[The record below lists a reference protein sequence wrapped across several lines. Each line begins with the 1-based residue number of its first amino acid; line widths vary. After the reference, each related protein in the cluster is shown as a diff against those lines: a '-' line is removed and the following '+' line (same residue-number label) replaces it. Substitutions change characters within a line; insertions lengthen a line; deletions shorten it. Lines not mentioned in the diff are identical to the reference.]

1 MAPINKPGLAKLNVK
16 SEMQTSFKS
25 ALSSKLAT
33 TQRSSVSYG
42 IFAQRSNSGV
52 IHNPKAYLSSSTSAT
67 RHALLDSRVKVFNNN
82 VPVSPARVASS
93 DNTNKYAA
101 ALMAMQA
108 LSQTI
113 SPLINSK
120 ADAKG
125 DVKTNAKSTVEGAVG
140 DLANAKN
147 SAEIKEGLGKL
158 DTELSGCETDI
169 TKAGETIESETKLKS
184 EAEAALQ
191 KAETGIES
199 EKQNI
204 QKQTGTITKL
214 QSSIQTDKMTL
225 SGLEAQLKTADGL
238 TKTSLEQQISQL
250 NAKINQQETQLKEAE
265 ESKKASE
272 DKIKN
277 ELEPEKEKQ
286 SKAIDSCKKNIET
299 AEAKKKEA
307 TTKKEKLEAS
317 KGKYEKKLTDA
328 QNKETKQLASL
339 HTELANYA
347 KQFQSESDAGKKNKI
362 SEKYVAKAKEYN
374 ELCKNT
380 SVSGYTEVALDLN
393 S

>member
-1 MAPINKPGLAKLNVK
+1 MSVNKPGLPKLNLK
-16 SEMQTSFKS
+16 SNTQASFKS

-42 IFAQRSNSGV
+42 IFAQRSDRSK
-52 IHNPKAYLSSSTSAT
+52 IYNPKAYLSDSTSAT
-67 RHALLDSRVKVFNNN
+67 RHALLDNRVKVFNNN
-82 VPVSPARVASS
+82 VASS
-93 DNTNKYAA
+93 CNHTSSTDNSNKYAA

-120 ADAKG
+120 ADATG
-125 DVKTNAKSTVEGAVG
+125 DAKTNTKSSAEGAIG

-147 SAEIKEGLGKL
+147 SAEIQKGLEKL
-158 DTELSGCETDI
+158 DTEMKDCDTAITDAGKDI
-169 TKAGETIESETKLKS
+169 DSATKAKTDAETALK
-184 EAEAALQ
+184 E
-191 KAETGIES
+191 AETGIES

-204 QKQTGTITKL
+204 QKQSGTITKL

-225 SGLEAQLKTADGL
+225 SGLKSQLSTSDGL
-238 TKTSLEQQISQL
+238 GKSALQQQISQL
-250 NAKINQQETQLKEAE
+250 EAKINQEEQQLQDAE
-265 ESKKASE
+265 NSKKTSE

-277 ELEPEKEKQ
+277 ELEPEKDKQ
-286 SKAIDSCKKNIET
+286 TKTIESCKQDIEK

-307 TTKKEKLEAS
+307 TSKKEKLEAS

-347 KQFQSESDAGKKNKI
+347 KEFQSESNTDKKNKI
-362 SEKYVAKAKEYN
+362 SEKYVAKAKVYN
-374 ELCKNT
+374 DLVKNT
-380 SVSGYTEVALDLN
+380 SVSGYTEVALDLA

>member
-1 MAPINKPGLAKLNVK
+1 MSVNKPGLPKLNVK

-52 IHNPKAYLSSSTSAT
+52 IHNPKAYLSPSTSAT
-67 RHALLDSRVKVFNNN
+67 RHALLDNRVKVFNNN
-82 VPVSPARVASS
+82 VPVSPTRVASS

-101 ALMAMQA
+101 ALVAMQA

-125 DVKTNAKSTVEGAVG
+125 DAKTNTKSSAEGAIG

-147 SAEIKEGLGKL
+147 SAEIKEGLEKL
-158 DTELSGCETDI
+158 GTELSGCETDI

-184 EAEAALQ
+184 EAETALQ

-225 SGLEAQLKTADGL
+225 SGLKAQLS
-238 TKTSLEQQISQL
+238 TSGEMGKMALEQQISQL
-250 NAKINQQETQLKEAE
+250 EAKINQQENQLKEAE
-265 ESKKASE
+265 QSKKASE

-286 SKAIDSCKKNIET
+286 SKAIDSCKQNIET

-307 TTKKEKLEAS
+307 ATKKEKLEAS